1 MNKLNKQRQQMY
13 LDGKVGLINDGTVE
27 QLREVTTKE
36 GYLGAYKYY
45 ALEYNSPRFPKDG
58 IDYKPMSWFYE
69 DETELPKV
77 VKVRIDKCVGNRA
90 WYFYNIGNEYYVQEY
105 DADQNYWQLIKD
117 PIRLILKSDCTI
129 ITDTTTAP
137 DQQPTSWKLNVD
149 VPEWNLEKGTIGT
162 QGENYVEFERS
173 VTSSALIPISI
184 IQHIATPIYSTPFTL
199 ENGSEIQL
207 SSKDI
212 ENIKKLN

>member
-27 QLREVTTKE
+27 QFKEVAIGK
-36 GYLGAYKYY
+36 GWDGNAKYY
-45 ALEYNSPRFPKDG
+45 HGRYANDIPQDG

-77 VKVRIDKCVGNRA
+77 VRVRIDKCTSNYA
-90 WYFYNIGNEYYVQEY
+90 WYYNNIGNEYYVQEY